1 MRHHPARRATA
12 RFGMVI
18 TAAAVVAGTAA
29 AAAGT
34 ATAAVSTAAA
44 RARPAAAQ
52 GTATPGVLLVN
63 GDRLLVGAPGAPAAA
78 RVVPGAA
85 GSLAGALVALGSGR
99 SGLVIPQVAL
109 PYLGRGLDPALFRVS
124 SLLMAG
130 AVRQVPVTVTYQ
142 GKVPSLPGV
151 HVTGASGGVARGYL
165 TAAGARAFGAALARQ
180 FLADHLRG
188 SYGQDGMFADGVS
201 VSLAGSPAGAA
212 RAAQAPRHSPRFRM
226 HTLTVTATDTAGQP
240 DTGDDVL
247 VLNAD
252 NSSRFDDPIASD
264 NFFNR
269 GVTKFSVPAGHYWA
283 IGDFFVIPKS
293 GLPSERLD
301 VLPQFTVS
309 SDSTVV
315 MSAQAASS
323 QIQMVTTHPAVLD
336 NLMVEFRRITAAGPT
351 FSASWGAN
359 FPIYVDP
366 TTQRP
371 TVGGLQVVT
380 SAQLGSPKGTTGTPY
395 QYNLG
400 FANTSGLIPPGRH
413 VISPASLATV
423 HASYFSDVTG
433 TGALYR
439 YGVFPIQRNDLFL
452 IPINR
457 FPVPNAETE
466 YMTGNPAI
474 QWTDSYSQTY
484 NTMAAGQSDISRTF
498 TAGEQTAADWNAY
511 PLHEGYNVNLVG
523 PANLSPTLPSASR
536 AGDTLTLDVTP
547 FSDSTPGHGGNGGF
561 IGGQFGPVDHI
572 TGHYLIAENGTT
584 IASGNPLK
592 GFKEI
597 GLHGEFDTHVA
608 LSPHPGT
615 VRFVLDSGGSGPI
628 FALTTSSQTVWT
640 WRSAHESGGTLPAG
654 WTCTAGFAGLLH
666 PTHAC
671 AVEPMMTLGYA
682 VAGLSLTG
690 AAPAGAQ
697 VVHVTA
703 GHLELANAATV
714 TAAKVA
720 VSLDGGKTW
729 QQATVTGSGGSYTA
743 SFKAPA
749 GAKVSLRTSAADAAG
764 GTITETLINAY
775 RVAS

>member
-1 MRHHPARRATA
+1 VRHHPARRATA
-12 RFGMVI
+12 RFGIVI
-18 TAAAVVAGTAA
+18 TAAAVVASTGAA
-29 AAAGT
+29 AARTAVAQAGQ
-34 ATAAVSTAAA
+34 AVHGAVTRS
-44 RARPAAAQ
+44 
-52 GTATPGVLLVN
+52 VLLVN
-63 GDRLLVGAPGAPAAA
+63 GDRLLLGAAGAPAAA

-124 SLLMAG
+124 SLLAAG
-130 AVRQVPVTVTYQ
+130 AVGQVPVTVTYQ

-180 FLADHLRG
+180 FLADHPRG

-212 RAAQAPRHSPRFRM
+212 RAALAPRHSPRFRM
-226 HTLTVTATDTAGQP
+226 HTLTVTATDTTGQP

-247 VLNAD
+247 VLSAD
-252 NSSRFDDPIASD
+252 NTTRFDDFIATD
-264 NFFNR
+264 NFFDH

-283 IGDFFVIPKS
+283 IGDFFVFPNK

-309 SDSTVV
+309 TDRVVV

-323 QIQMVTTHPAVLD
+323 EIQMVTSRPTVLD
-336 NLMVEFRRITAAGPT
+336 QLSVEFRRITAAGPT
-351 FSASWGAN
+351 FSASWSAN

-371 TVGGLQVVT
+371 SVGKLQVIT
-380 SAQLGSPKGTTGTPY
+380 SAQLGSPASAKGTPY
-395 QYNLG
+395 QYNLD
-400 FANTSGLIPPGRH
+400 FADTSGLIPPGRH
-413 VISPASLATV
+413 VITPASLATV
-423 HASYFSDVTG
+423 NASYFSDATG

-439 YGVFPIQRNDLFL
+439 YGVFPIQRNDLFFIL
-452 IPINR
+452 IPR
-457 FPVPNAETE
+457 FHVPNAETE

-474 QWTDSYSQTY
+474 QWNDSYSLTY
-484 NTMAAGQSDISRTF
+484 DTLAAGQSDDSRTF
-498 TAGEQTAADWNAY
+498 TAGEQATEDWNAY
-511 PLHEGYNVNLVG
+511 PLHEGYNVDLVG

-572 TGHYLIAENGTT
+572 TGHYLIAENGKT

-597 GLHGEFDTHVA
+597 GLYGEFDTHVA

-628 FALTTSSQTVWT
+628 FALSTSSQTVWT

-671 AVEPMMTLGYA
+671 AAEPMMTLGYA

-690 AAPAGAQ
+690 SAPAGAQ
-697 VVHVTA
+697 VLHVTA
-703 GHLELANAATV
+703 GHLELAHAAKV

-743 SFKAPA
+743 SFTAPA

-775 RVAS
+775 QVAS

>member
-1 MRHHPARRATA
+1 VRHHPARRATA
-12 RFGMVI
+12 RFGIVI
-18 TAAAVVAGTAA
+18 TAAAVVASTAA
-29 AAAGT
+29 AAA
-34 ATAAVSTAAA
+34 STAAA
-44 RARPAAAQ
+44 PAGQAAH
-52 GTATPGVLLVN
+52 GAVTRSVLLVN
-63 GDRLLVGAPGAPAAA
+63 GDRLLLGAAGAPAAA

-124 SLLMAG
+124 SLLAAG
-130 AVRQVPVTVTYQ
+130 AVGQVPVTVTYQ

-180 FLADHLRG
+180 FLADHPRG

-212 RAAQAPRHSPRFRM
+212 RAALAPRHSPRFRM
-226 HTLTVTATDTAGQP
+226 HTLTVTATDTTGQP

-247 VLNAD
+247 VLSAD
-252 NSSRFDDPIASD
+252 NTTRFDDFIATD
-264 NFFNR
+264 NFFDH

-283 IGDFFVIPKS
+283 IGDFFVLPKK

-309 SDSTVV
+309 TDSVVV

-323 QIQMVTTHPAVLD
+323 EIQMVTSRPTVLD
-336 NLMVEFRRITAAGPT
+336 QLSVEFRRITAAGPT
-351 FSASWGAN
+351 FSASWAAN

-371 TVGGLQVVT
+371 SVGKLQVIT
-380 SAQLGSPKGTTGTPY
+380 SAQLGSPASAKGTPY
-395 QYNLG
+395 QYNLD
-400 FANTSGLIPPGRH
+400 FADTSGLIPPGRH
-413 VISPASLATV
+413 VITPASLATV
-423 HASYFSDVTG
+423 NASYFSDVTG

-439 YGVFPIQRNDLFL
+439 YGVFPIQRNDLFFIL
-452 IPINR
+452 IPR
-457 FPVPNAETE
+457 FHVPNAETE

-474 QWTDSYSQTY
+474 QWNDSYSLTY
-484 NTMAAGQSDISRTF
+484 DTLAAGQSDDSRTF
-498 TAGEQTAADWNAY
+498 TAGQQTTEDWNAY
-511 PLHEGYNVNLVG
+511 PLHEGYNVDLVG

-572 TGHYLIAENGTT
+572 TGHYLIAENGKT

-592 GFKEI
+592 GFKQI
-597 GLHGEFDTHVA
+597 GLYGEFDTHVA

-671 AVEPMMTLGYA
+671 AAEPMMTLGYA

-690 AAPAGAQ
+690 SAPAGAQ
-697 VVHVTA
+697 VLHVTA
-703 GHLELANAATV
+703 GHLELAHAAKV

-729 QQATVTGSGGSYTA
+729 RQATVTGSGGSYTA
-743 SFKAPA
+743 SFTAPA

-775 RVAS
+775 QVAS